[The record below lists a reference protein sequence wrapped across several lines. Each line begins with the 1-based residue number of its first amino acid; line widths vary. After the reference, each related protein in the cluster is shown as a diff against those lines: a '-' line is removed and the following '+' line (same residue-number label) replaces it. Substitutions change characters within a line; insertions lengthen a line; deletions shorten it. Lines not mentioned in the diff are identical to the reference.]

1 MAWNCRACAV
11 GVLVAVAAA
20 SAGCGSR
27 LPQDV
32 PPDLVIAKNLR
43 GELSA
48 AGGGAADAS
57 ANATAQA
64 EPTGWA
70 TLTGTFKLVGNAP
83 APTALTVDKDREVC
97 APGGMTVYANDLVIG
112 ANQGI
117 ENVLIFC
124 SQKLP
129 TNEEPWTHPSAKPG
143 LTSEVLFDQKSCVF
157 LTHVFA
163 AQSSQ
168 PIKIVNSDPVGH
180 NASFSPKKNPS
191 FNGLIAS
198 NGGFT
203 TYQPKA
209 EEDQPFQVTCSI
221 HPWMKAWM
229 ITRNNSYFAVTKSDG
244 TFEIPNLPA
253 GVPLEFRVWQE
264 RGKFSSVTVN
274 GAAEKW
280 ARGKFKKSLEPGQTL
295 TLNIEVDASTF
306 Q

>member
-1 MAWNCRACAV
+1 MSGKCKACAV
-11 GVLVAVAAA
+11 GLLVAIAWSSV
-20 SAGCGSR
+20 GCGSR

-32 PPDLVIAKNLR
+32 PPDLVVAKNLR
-43 GELSA
+43 GELAAA
-48 AGGGAADAS
+48 AGGTGEATES
-57 ANATAQA
+57 AAQA
-64 EPTGWA
+64 DPTGWA
-70 TLTGTFKLVGNAP
+70 TMTGTFKLIGTAP
-83 APTALTVDKDREVC
+83 AATALTVDKDREVC
-97 APGGMTVYANDLVIG
+97 APGGMTVYANDLVVG

-117 ENVLIFC
+117 GNVLIFC

-129 TNEEPWTHPSAKPG
+129 SDEEPWTHPSAKPG
-143 LTSEVLFDQKSCVF
+143 LATEALFDQKQCVF

-168 PIKIVNSDPVGH
+168 PIKIMNSDPVGH

-191 FNGLIAS
+191 FNGLVAS

-203 TYQPKA
+203 VYQPKA

-229 ITRNNSYFAVTKSDG
+229 ITRNNSYFAVTKDDG
-244 TFEIPNLPA
+244 SFEIANLPA

-264 RGKFSSVTVN
+264 RGKFSTVTVN
-274 GAAEKW
+274 GSAEKW
-280 ARGKFKKSLEPGQTL
+280 ARGKFKKTLEAGQTL
-295 TLNIEVDASTF
+295 TMNVEVDAATF